1 MAKNDNIKPENN
13 EVDGEASDYLEL
25 NIDLDLPALDHKAKT
40 MDLSALEAA
49 INGVTNT
56 VLEQQKE
63 QENDL
68 ALNEENTD
76 ETDTGD
82 TDVEDTDGDNASDAS
97 DTPKPEEEPIRE
109 KDADSQPADDEG
121 DTRIFDIKALKEIQG
136 KDTEEES
143 VEGSEKSAS
152 EDKPPKDDEEKNK
165 APEVVPKAAEKQ
177 KKAPVQKKP
186 VKKKKKKLTAK
197 QRRAKEREA
206 KKKALKIISISVL
219 VLALLLA
226 FILATLLRARIN
238 AEKNTVASESVKSF
252 SITYA
257 GEKTVFEPLVTS
269 SEEEAQQKQEITF
282 DTSGMYSPNACM
294 MRLSDNKIILD
305 MNSNQRIYPA
315 SMTKI
320 MTTLVAI
327 EHITNLE
334 DTVTFTGGEYDRA
347 YTEGATTANF
357 MAGDVVSYNDVLYG
371 IMLPSGADACYAIAD
386 ALGGSEAGFV
396 NMMNEKAQQLG
407 MNDTHFTNCTGLT
420 NEDHYTTCAD
430 MIKLLQAAL
439 QNETFKTVFCTHV
452 HTTGPLGLNP
462 DGLQLS
468 STAFTYLGSPLLQ
481 NGTEITGA
489 KTGFTDE
496 AGHCLASCAK
506 AGDGTEYILVTAGAN
521 TEEDPNPHLADAKY
535 LYGQLPSYDD

>member
-1 MAKNDNIKPENN
+1 MAKNNNEPEND
-13 EVDGEASDYLEL
+13 EIDAEAGDYLEL

-56 VLEQQKE
+56 VVEQQEKAEKAAQSLNDDLPENEDEVAEDPIPETEEE
-63 QENDL
+63 QESI
-68 ALNEENTD
+68 
-76 ETDTGD
+76 ETEDTGS
-82 TDVEDTDGDNASDAS
+82 T
-97 DTPKPEEEPIRE
+97 K
-109 KDADSQPADDEG
+109 
-121 DTRIFDIKALKEIQG
+121 IFDLNALKEIQG
-136 KDTEEES
+136 KDKENNPEETLEEKEAEADKTLDTDGKDAAA
-143 VEGSEKSAS
+143 EGSEKEPSQQ
-152 EDKPPKDDEEKNK
+152 KKYP
-165 APEVVPKAAEKQ
+165 VPK
-177 KKAPVQKKP
+177 KKP
-186 VKKKKKKLTAK
+186 VKKKKKKLSAK

-206 KKKALKIISISVL
+206 KKKALKIISIAVL
-219 VLALLLA
+219 VLSLLLV

-252 SITYA
+252 SISYA

-269 SEEEAQQKQEITF
+269 SEETAQQKQELTF
-282 DTSGMYSPNACM
+282 DTSGLYSPNACM
-294 MRLSDNKIILD
+294 MRLSDNKVILD
-305 MNSNQRIYPA
+305 MNSTQRIYPA

-386 ALGGSEAGFV
+386 AIGGSESGFV

-407 MNDTHFTNCTGLT
+407 MTDTHFTNCTGLT
-420 NEDHYTTCAD
+420 NEEHYTTCAD

-468 STAFTYLGSPLLQ
+468 STAFTYLGSPLLR

-496 AGHCLASCAK
+496 AGHCLASSAK

-521 TEEDPNPHLADAKY
+521 TEDDPNPHLADAKY